1 MAGTRNKADIVVV
14 QVEEMDKTLTK
25 TVPDPEKTY
34 CKEVQVGKAVEL
46 ECYICQKLFP
56 KHVEVKGHIRKVHY
70 KKEADET
77 QRKKKNRP
85 TFPKRM
91 RKVRK
96 GRDLKMRK
104 VVSELSP
111 VWKMSRILEF
121 FWEHIICE
129 HNQFKFYVPVNV
141 VIRKLVGG
149 IEKTQAL
156 VGF

>member
-111 VWKMSRILEF
+111 VWNMS
-121 FWEHIICE
+121 
-129 HNQFKFYVPVNV
+129 
-141 VIRKLVGG
+141 
-149 IEKTQAL
+149 
-156 VGF
+156 